1 MESWSYKDALTQFV
15 ISKVSRCE
23 EAAEILNPTEFIT
36 PSEFETEC
44 GTIAVSVIATKPHST
59 NPDDIHLRVV
69 LVERRAAVTNR
80 KVNPEYAVYMEN
92 IEDTIRVGV
101 PCYYTGLYYPLTA
114 EGFNQAIKAF
124 NNRGNVR
131 Y

>member
-23 EAAEILNPTEFIT
+23 EAAEILNPTELIT

-80 KVNPEYAVYMEN
+80 KVNPEYAVYGEHRRYNSRRCPM
-92 IEDTIRVGV
+92 
-101 PCYYTGLYYPLTA
+101 LL
-114 EGFNQAIKAF
+114 QWAILPAHCG
-124 NNRGNVR
+124 RL
-131 Y
+131 